1 MFSLVMYSGLHAL
14 VPSLNALFPNN
25 TSINLVVL
33 PWCYYRHS
41 WCCSVVVQRVLSV
54 LITLS
59 SYRILKG
66 QLMFPLLNVKY

>member
-33 PWCYYRHS
+33 PWCYYRHI
-41 WCCSVVVQRVLSV
+41 WCCWSACFICVDKIK
-54 LITLS
+54 LI
-59 SYRILKG
+59 
-66 QLMFPLLNVKY
+66 